1 MSEKWDIRYIE
12 LARLV
17 STWSKDPSTQVGAV
31 LVRPDNSV
39 ASIGYNGFPRGI
51 EDTDER
57 LNDRDVKYS
66 HMIHAEMNAVL
77 NAHDSVRGDTLFLWP
92 LLCCDRCA
100 PHMIQAGIKRVV
112 APTCPP
118 EKADRWEPILIE
130 SRKRFDEAGV
140 EWVEIPYENFEE
152 PNV

>member
-1 MSEKWDIRYIE
+1 
-12 LARLV
+12 
-17 STWSKDPSTQVGAV
+17 
-31 LVRPDNSV
+31 
-39 ASIGYNGFPRGI
+39 
-51 EDTDER
+51 
-57 LNDRDVKYS
+57 
-66 HMIHAEMNAVL
+66 
-77 NAHDSVRGDTLFLWP
+77 
-92 LLCCDRCA
+92 
-100 PHMIQAGIKRVV
+100 MIQAGIKRVV